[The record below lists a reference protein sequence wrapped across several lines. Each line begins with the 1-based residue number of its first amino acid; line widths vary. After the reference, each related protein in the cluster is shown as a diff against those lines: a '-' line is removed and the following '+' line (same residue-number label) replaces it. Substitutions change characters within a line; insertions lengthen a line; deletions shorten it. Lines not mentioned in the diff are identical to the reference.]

1 MKAIV
6 QDTYGSADVLRLD
19 DVDRPAVGPDDVLIR
34 VHAAGVDAGVWHLMA
49 GRPFLM
55 RAMGFGVRGPRART
69 RGLEVAGVVEA
80 VGAQVTALRPG
91 DRVFGTCDGSFAEYA
106 VARPG
111 SLAVLPATIAFE
123 QAAAVPV
130 SGVTALQAL
139 RDAGRVEAGQKVLVI
154 GAGGGVGS
162 FAVQLATA
170 FGAQVT
176 GVCSTAKVDLVRSLG
191 ADDVIDYTS
200 DDLAAVGR
208 RYDLVVD
215 TAGNRSLSLLRT
227 VLAPHGTLVL
237 VGGENG
243 GRWLGGIQRSLG
255 AVLLSP
261 FVSHTLRG
269 LFSTVRPD
277 DLSQLAGLIEDGQ
290 VTPVVGATYP
300 LHRAADAVRHQHQGH
315 ALGKVVLTVAGD
327 AGSADA
333 GAAGRAIG

>member
-6 QDTYGSADVLRLD
+6 QDIYGSADVLRLD
-19 DVDRPAVGPDDVLIR
+19 DVDPPAVGPDDVLIGVR
-34 VHAAGVDAGVWHLMA
+34 AAGVDAGVWHLMA

-55 RAMGFGVRGPRART
+55 RAMGFGLRGPRART

-80 VGAQVTALRPG
+80 VGTRVTGLRRG

-106 VARPG
+106 IARPG
-111 SLAVLPATIAFE
+111 SLAVLPATISFE

-130 SGVTALQAL
+130 SGITALQAL
-139 RDAGRVEAGQKVLVI
+139 RDAGKVEAGQKVLVI

-162 FAVQLATA
+162 FAVQLAKA

-191 ADDVIDYTS
+191 ADDVVDYTS
-200 DDLAAVGR
+200 DDITAAGR

-215 TAGNRSLSLLRT
+215 TAGNRPLSLLRT

-261 FVSHTLRG
+261 FVGHTLRG

-277 DLSQLAGLIEDGQ
+277 DLNQLAELIEDGQ

-300 LHRAADAVRHQHQGH
+300 LHRAAEAVRHQHQGH
-315 ALGKVVLTVAGD
+315 AVGKVVLTVPGD

-333 GAAGRAIG
+333 CAAGRAIG

>member
-19 DVDRPAVGPDDVLIR
+19 DVDPPSVGPDDVLIR
-34 VHAAGVDAGVWHLMA
+34 VRAAGVDAGVWHLMA

-55 RAMGFGVRGPRART
+55 RAMGFGLRAPRART

-80 VGAQVTALRPG
+80 VGAQVTELHPG
-91 DRVFGTCDGSFAEYA
+91 DRVFGTCNGSFAQYA
-106 VARPG
+106 TARPG
-111 SLAVLPATIAFE
+111 SLALLPPTVSFE
-123 QAAAVPV
+123 QAAVVPV

-139 RDAGRVEAGQKVLVI
+139 RDAGKVQAGQRVLVI

-170 FGAQVT
+170 FGAEVT

-200 DDLAAVGR
+200 EEITATGR
-208 RYDLVVD
+208 RYDLVLD
-215 TAGNRSLSLLRT
+215 TAGNRPLSLLRQ
-227 VLAPHGTLVL
+227 VLAPHGTLVV

-261 FVSHTLRG
+261 FVRHTLRG

-277 DLSQLAGLIEDGQ
+277 DLSLLAGLIASGQ

-300 LHRAADAVRHQHQGH
+300 LDRAADAVRHQHEGH
-315 ALGKVVLTVAGD
+315 AVGKVVLTVPDDAAVTAG
-327 AGSADA
+327 
-333 GAAGRAIG
+333 GA